1 MTSEEYNLSYQ
12 FQSQQIYA
20 QLYADWQKDS
30 LNEIQK
36 WFQSWEYHQLPEE
49 TSELWKSL
57 YQRHLS
63 KLKEIEDNQHI
74 INDARLVD
82 GKRYTLV

>member
-1 MTSEEYNLSYQ
+1 MSSEEYHLSSQ

-36 WFQSWEYHQLPEE
+36 WLQSWEYHQLPEE
-49 TSELWKSL
+49 TLVLWKEL
-57 YQRHLS
+57 YQLHLS
-63 KLKEIEDNQHI
+63 KVQEIEENQQI
-74 INDARLVD
+74 ISDAR
-82 GKRYTLV
+82 